1 MPKQSKPLTDKQIR
15 NAKPKER
22 EYSLPDGGGLGL
34 LVKITGTKTWRFR
47 SRFNGAPFTIDF
59 AKYPHVTLEQARKK
73 REEYKNLLAKG
84 IDPRKAE
91 KDRREIEKA
100 RAENTF
106 EKVARDWHKNRLS
119 GWKENTAKDI
129 INRLEK
135 DIFPEIGHL
144 PITEVTHKQLIDT
157 LRKIEDR
164 GAFEI
169 AKRLKANVARI
180 FSYAIQY
187 GITDKNIANDLI
199 DILKPAPKGHFAAI
213 TPDELPEFVRTLNQN
228 KARLYITTRIAIQL
242 MMLTFIRTSEL
253 IEAEWTEIDLDKG
266 VWIIPWQRMKMGKKK
281 INPDMTNH
289 RINLSRQAIE
299 LLNELKTITGNNQYL
314 FPNQRAPR
322 KPMSNGAILMAL
334 KRMGYHG
341 RMTGHGFRSLAAS
354 TLEEKLEYRREV
366 IDRQLAHKQT
376 NKIQAAY
383 FRADFVKERRK
394 MMQDWA
400 DHIDSLRTGKIIPLK
415 RA

>member
-1 MPKQSKPLTDKQIR
+1 MPKQSRPLTDKQIR
-15 NAKPKER
+15 NAKPGER

-34 LVKITGTKTWRFR
+34 LVKTTGTKTWRFR
-47 SRFNGAPFTIDF
+47 SRFNGEPFTIDF
-59 AKYPHVTLEQARKK
+59 AKYPYVTLEQARKK
-73 REEYKNLLAKG
+73 REEYRNLLAKG

-91 KDRREIEKA
+91 KDRHEIEKA

-106 EKVARDWHKNRLS
+106 EKIARDWHKNRLS
-119 GWKENTAKDI
+119 SWKENTAKDI

-144 PITEVTHKQLIDT
+144 PIAEITHKQLIDT

-187 GITDKNIANDLI
+187 GITDRNIANDLV

-213 TPDELPEFVRTLNQN
+213 TPDELPEFVKALEQN
-228 KARLYITTRIAIQL
+228 KARLYITTRIAIRL

-253 IEAEWTEIDLDKG
+253 IEAEWSEIDLDKG

-289 RINLSRQAIE
+289 RIDLSRQAVE
-299 LLNELKTITGNNQYL
+299 LLNELRSITGNNRYL
-314 FPNQRAPR
+314 FPNQRDHE

-354 TLEEKLEYRREV
+354 TLEEMGYRREV
-366 IDRQLAHKQT
+366 IDRQLAHKQA

-383 FRADFVKERRK
+383 FRADFIRERKK

-400 DHIDSLRTGKIIPLK
+400 NYIDKLRTGKIILPK
-415 RA
+415 CA

>member
-1 MPKQSKPLTDKQIR
+1 MARLITPLVPKQIDNARPKDKPYTLF
-15 NAKPKER
+15 
-22 EYSLPDGGGLGL
+22 DGGGLYL
-34 LVKITGTKTWRFR
+34 EITPSGSKLWKMKCRINNKAIKLAF
-47 SRFNGAPFTIDF
+47 G
-59 AKYPHVTLEQARKK
+59 KYPAVSLKEARLK
-73 REEYKNLLAKG
+73 REEAQKLIASG
-84 IDPRKAE
+84 IDPRADKAE
-91 KDRREIEKA
+91 KIQQEKS
-100 RAENTF
+100 RTEHTF

-135 DIFPEIGHL
+135 DIFPEIGHV
-144 PITEVTHKQLIDT
+144 PIAEVTHKQLIDT

-187 GITDKNIANDLI
+187 GITDRNIANDLI

-213 TPDELPEFVRTLNQN
+213 TPDELPEFVRALDQN

-253 IEAEWTEIDLDKG
+253 IEAEWSEIDLDKKT
-266 VWIIPWQRMKMGKKK
+266 WIIPWQRMKMGKKK

-289 RINLSRQAIE
+289 RIDLSRQAVE
-299 LLNELKTITGNNQYL
+299 LLNELKTLTGNNQYL
-314 FPNQRAPR
+314 FPNQRVPR

-354 TLEEKLEYRREV
+354 TLEEMGYRREV